1 MKDKNKNKQVPQC
14 VQTFVMFIAFKRFFR
29 RLFVLAI
36 FPILFLIGSIAM
48 ILELPF
54 WLFTGKGILNSVC
67 YAMLLEVL
75 NFLED

>member
-1 MKDKNKNKQVPQC
+1 MEKYKTKSQSCQNA
-14 VQTFVMFIAFKRFFR
+14 VMCSAFKRFFR

-36 FPILFLIGSIAM
+36 FPILFSIGSIAM

-67 YAMLLEVL
+67 DAMLLKVL